1 MINDN
6 QQPEAIQQNQLA
18 PSGDFGAMPYSLS
31 SCPSGTM
38 TAKLPYF
45 RENPLPVQVDHWTAL
60 DGTLREKTVSLLQ
73 GSIKD
78 RYLSDSELEGAEFY
92 PENRS

>member
-1 MINDN
+1 
-6 QQPEAIQQNQLA
+6 
-18 PSGDFGAMPYSLS
+18 
-31 SCPSGTM
+31 M

-45 RENPLPVQVDHWTAL
+45 REKPLPVQVDHWTAL

-92 PENRS
+92 PENAEVRRAGENSEQPQDLNPHGL